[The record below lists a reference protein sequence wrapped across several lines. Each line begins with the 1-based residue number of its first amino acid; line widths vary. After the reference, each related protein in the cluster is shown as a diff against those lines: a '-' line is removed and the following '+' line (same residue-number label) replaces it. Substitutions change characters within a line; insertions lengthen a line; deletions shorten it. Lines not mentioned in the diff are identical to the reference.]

1 MLRERVKMRTV
12 RMLNRHVR
20 LLETHVYI
28 QGASHNKEKAQ
39 DNGAGSDNDAGEK
52 NSCSGG
58 GDKDVSNNVSAA
70 EILAGKMMMWKLMKI
85 WRRELKTPL
94 LKVS

>member
-1 MLRERVKMRTV
+1 MF
-12 RMLNRHVR
+12 VR

-28 QGASHNKEKAQ
+28 QGASHNNEKAQ
-39 DNGAGSDNDAGEK
+39 DNGAGTDNDDGEK

-58 GDKDVSNNVSAA
+58 GDKDFSNNVSAA
-70 EILAGKMMMWKLMKI
+70 EILAGKMLMWKLMKI